1 LAAVRQKGLSSLR
14 QLKKNIIFP
23 TSTNTDL
30 INYII
35 LANADFIEPDDVTNN
50 EQVIKISMVSRTNK
64 EA

>member
-1 LAAVRQKGLSSLR
+1 MAAVRQKGLSSLR